1 MCQNVTGP
9 GRPGRDEQTALT
21 GMAAEAIGW
30 DYVTFVENILAQ
42 AQLIADV
49 NKA

>member
-1 MCQNVTGP
+1 
-9 GRPGRDEQTALT
+9 
-21 GMAAEAIGW
+21 MAAEAIGW

-42 AQLIADV
+42 AQLVEDV